1 MANRFVTLALAAL
14 AAATWL
20 PAAWAGTF
28 TISPLRVDLSRS
40 TPTAALTV
48 RNENDAEVVVQVEAL
63 HWSQAD
69 GQDVLDPTRD
79 LIASPAVF
87 TLPARGSQLIRLAL
101 RHEPDARRELSYRLV
116 VQEVPPAPD
125 PDFMGLQVALRM
137 SLPVFVAALAPSPA
151 RLDWSAVLE
160 PDGALAVTARNPSDT
175 HARVLGFTAV
185 PAAAT
190 AGAFDQPVAAYVLP
204 GQSRR
209 WRFGD
214 GKAAATI
221 APHYQL
227 RGRTDA
233 GEFTAEL
240 PIAQ

>member
-14 AAATWL
+14 AAAVWL
-20 PAAWAGTF
+20 PPASAGAF
-28 TISPLRVDLSRS
+28 SISPLRVDLSRAA
-40 TPTAALTV
+40 PTAALTV
-48 RNENDAEVVVQVEAL
+48 RNEDEAEVVVQVETL
-63 HWSQAD
+63 QWSQAD

-87 TLPARGSQLIRLAL
+87 TLPAKGSQLVRIAL
-101 RHEPDARRELSYRLV
+101 RRDPDARRELSYRLV
-116 VQEVPPAPD
+116 VQEVPPAPS
-125 PDFMGLQVALRM
+125 PDFTGLQVALRM

-151 RLDWSAVLE
+151 RLEWSAARV
-160 PDGALAVTARNPSDT
+160 PDGALAVVARNPSDT
-175 HARVLGFTAV
+175 HARVLSFSVV
-185 PAAAT
+185 PAT
-190 AGAFDQPVAAYVLP
+190 GSGAPLDQPVATYVLP
-204 GQSRR
+204 GQSHG
-209 WRFGD
+209 WRFG
-214 GKAAATI
+214 GGAAAGAI

>member
-14 AAATWL
+14 TAAAWL
-20 PAAWAGTF
+20 PPASAGAF
-28 TISPLRVDLSRS
+28 SISPLRVDLSRAA
-40 TPTAALTV
+40 PTAALTV
-48 RNENDAEVVVQVEAL
+48 RNEDEAEVVVQVETL
-63 HWSQAD
+63 QWSQAD

-87 TLPARGSQLIRLAL
+87 TLPARGSQLVRVAL
-101 RHEPDARRELSYRLV
+101 RREPDARRELSYRLV
-116 VQEVPPAPD
+116 VQEVPPAPG

-137 SLPVFVAALAPSPA
+137 SLPVFVAATAPSPP
-151 RLDWSAVLE
+151 RLEWSAARE
-160 PDGALAVTARNPSDT
+160 PDGALAVTARNLGDT
-175 HARVLGFTAV
+175 HVRVLGFTAF
-185 PAAAT
+185 PAGGT
-190 AGAFDQPVAAYVLP
+190 TGAFDQPVATYVLP
-204 GQSRR
+204 GQSHR

-214 GKAAATI
+214 GAATGAI

>member
-48 RNENDAEVVVQVEAL
+48 RNENDAEVVVQVETL
-63 HWSQAD
+63 QWSQAD

-87 TLPARGSQLIRLAL
+87 TLPARGSQLIRVAL
-101 RHEPDARRELSYRLV
+101 RREPDARRELSYRLV
-116 VQEVPPAPD
+116 VQEVPPARG

-151 RLDWSAVLE
+151 QLEWSAARE
-160 PDGALAVTARNPSDT
+160 PDGALAVTARNPSET
-175 HARVLGFTAV
+175 HARVLSFSAV
-185 PAAAT
+185 PATGTAA
-190 AGAFDQPVAAYVLP
+190 ALEQPVAAYLLP

-209 WRFGD
+209 WRLDAG
-214 GKAAATI
+214 GTPGTS
-221 APHYQL
+221 APRYQL
-227 RGRTDA
+227 LGRTDA